1 MLEKDYRH
9 TASKGNSFIDSPPY
23 WIINELYQFESKPN
37 ARMIMGSAAEEGA
50 MNAIQKEAYD
60 EDTIHE
66 FTQKKF
72 RELGG
77 SDEDDESEMAAKIAV
92 RFKDSLI
99 SFGDVLSYQKE
110 IQVPG
115 KPYSLKHDI
124 CCKTDFEFKD
134 IIIDTKATAYLKR
147 LKSGSLDK
155 NWYPKASDVRQQF
168 LYKEIFK
175 KQTMLLYC
183 SYNDTE
189 AVEIEHLD
197 SSLDDM
203 INAFKTIEHITSIA
217 KTKEDVVRMFPLNLE
232 NFRWGKGDSDAK
244 IFAKEI
250 WQKAWK

>member
-1 MLEKDYRH
+1 
-9 TASKGNSFIDSPPY
+9 
-23 WIINELYQFESKPN
+23 
-37 ARMIMGSAAEEGA
+37 
-50 MNAIQKEAYD
+50 
-60 EDTIHE
+60 
-66 FTQKKF
+66 
-72 RELGG
+72 
-77 SDEDDESEMAAKIAV
+77 
-92 RFKDSLI
+92 
-99 SFGDVLSYQKE
+99 LSYQTE

-115 KPYSLKHDI
+115 KPYGLKHDI